1 MTRDEYEEYI
11 QRIPY
16 DAMGDFSYLYNER
29 RDEKCEDEQNRRM
42 EQLNKNQ

>member
-16 DAMGDFSYLYNER
+16 DAMGDFSYLCNEKGDKKR
-29 RDEKCEDEQNRRM
+29 EDEQKERM
-42 EQLNKNQ
+42 EQVNKN

>member
-16 DAMGDFSYLYNER
+16 DAMGDFSYLYNEKM
-29 RDEKCEDEQNRRM
+29 DEKCEDEQNRRM